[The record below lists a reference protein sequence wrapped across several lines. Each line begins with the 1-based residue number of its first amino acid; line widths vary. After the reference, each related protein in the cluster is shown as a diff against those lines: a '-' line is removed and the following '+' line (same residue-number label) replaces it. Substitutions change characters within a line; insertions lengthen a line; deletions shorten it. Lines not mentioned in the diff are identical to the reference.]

1 MKKYRE
7 TAGADE
13 ETPSRAQYFSWVNST
28 NEGST
33 EAQTLTNLAFFRF
46 MRDRFGMQL
55 DIYAWDAGNL
65 DGSGGLY
72 AAQRQ
77 DTLRRQYPNGYK
89 PIADAAAEIGCR
101 LGVWGGPDGYG
112 DDAETEAARQELLVS
127 LCRDHHFAL
136 FKLDGVC
143 GGLREEKQEKFVE
156 TMQKCRRYAPDL
168 IVLNHRL
175 PLGIGEP
182 YVTTFLWNGT
192 ETYVDV
198 HICNPR
204 TAMHHRAFAFVRG
217 NVPGLERLAEDHGVC
232 ISSCPEY
239 FEDDLIYQA
248 FGRELILAPEIYGNP
263 WFLRDD
269 ELPILASIYSLHRKW
284 RAILVHGMLLP
295 DSYGPNAVSRGDG
308 TRQFL
313 CTGNDSWNMRLVKV
327 KLDAE
332 IGLEKPESGKVSVIL
347 HHPYTE
353 FLGTFAYGETVEIQ
367 VYPFRAALVECCHAE
382 NCAEMVQG
390 CAYRVIHRC
399 TNACEKGGCVDEIE
413 VVAAQHPIAFRGES
427 LAADAPFDYR
437 EPVPE
442 HLGNAARIPAPDAAR
457 AKTLYES
464 AMAAVDNDS
473 LETRAIRRAGETAY
487 PAVAECRRAFFTQ
500 DTYRYRGCDQTA
512 LFDGDPDTFFDGRSR
527 TYFGGQRIDGGCLRV
542 DFGKRVY
549 ADAVEIEYYAT
560 RENPIRQILPQIT
573 PGTAEISADFVT
585 FIPVAPEP
593 VETLG
598 TYDMPYVVENL
609 HTIET
614 DHGVRCR
621 VTYRLDPAMPM
632 RYFRL
637 PGPMDRLFSV
647 TLLKNGAKIDTPD
660 ANASNLMAPA
670 FPVRFAEEA
679 TVVIPRAGKLAIA
692 VNGEHGA
699 EGVAVTVEIDG
710 KRYGCPDR
718 AVSYPSN
725 MWEHLVITPDSDT
738 TFYFP
743 VTEEMAGKSAT
754 ITVLFC
760 EKHEPNPAIETP
772 ATTEIYWCPEH

>member
-1 MKKYRE
+1 MQKWKE

-13 ETPSRAQYFSWVNST
+13 KTPSRAQYFSWVNST

-33 EAQTLTNLAFFRF
+33 EAQTLANLEFFKF
-46 MRDRFGMQL
+46 LRDRFGMQL
-55 DIYAWDAGNL
+55 DIYAWDAGNM

-72 AAQRQ
+72 AAQRM
-77 DTLRRQYPNGYK
+77 DLLAKQYPNGYK
-89 PIADAAAEIGCR
+89 TIADAAAEIGCR

-112 DDAETEAARQELLVS
+112 DDPATEAARQELLVS

-143 GGLREEKQEKFVE
+143 GGLREEKQPKFVE
-156 TMQKCRRYAPDL
+156 TMQKCRKYSPDL

-198 HICNPR
+198 HIRNPK
-204 TAMHHRAFAFVRG
+204 TAMHHREFVFSRG

-239 FEDDLIYQA
+239 FEDDLMYQA

-263 WFLRDD
+263 WFLRDC
-269 ELPILASIYSLHRKW
+269 ELPTLAAIYSLHRKY
-284 RAILVHGMLLP
+284 RDILVQGMLLAE
-295 DSYGPNAVSRGDG
+295 SYGSNAVSRGDG

-313 CTGNDSWNMRLVKV
+313 CTGNDSWNERFVKI

-332 IGLEKPESGKVSVIL
+332 IGLHKPESGKVSVIL

-353 FLGTFAYGETVEIQ
+353 FLGTFAYGEAVE
-367 VYPFRAALVECCHAE
+367 VPVHPFRAALIECCHAE
-382 NCAEMVQG
+382 IAEEMPRD
-390 CAYRVIHRC
+390 CAYRVLHRC
-399 TNACEKGGCVDEIE
+399 TNVCEKNGCVDEIE
-413 VVAAQHPIAFRGES
+413 VVAAKHPIEFRGEI
-427 LAADAPFDYR
+427 LAENAPFDHR
-437 EPVPE
+437 EPIPE
-442 HLGNAARIPAPDAAR
+442 HLGKAKRLPAPDAAY
-457 AKTLYES
+457 AKMLYEY
-464 AMAAVDNDS
+464 AMRDVDNDS
-473 LETRAIRRAGETAY
+473 LETRAVRRAGTTEY
-487 PAVAECRRAFFTQ
+487 PAVAKCRHAFFAQ
-500 DTYRYRGCDQTA
+500 DTYRYRGCDHMA
-512 LFDGDPDTFFDGRSR
+512 LFDNDPDTFFDGRSR
-527 TYFGGQRIDGGCLRV
+527 TYSGGQRLDGGCLRV
-542 DFGKRVY
+542 DFGEIY
-549 ADAVEIEYYAT
+549 DADTVEIEYYAT
-560 RENPIRQILPQIT
+560 RENPVRQILPQIA
-573 PGTAEISADFVT
+573 PGNAEFSADL
-585 FIPVAPEP
+585 VAFTAVKPAHIAE
-593 VETLG
+593 LG
-598 TYDMPYVVENL
+598 AYTMPYVVEVT
-609 HTIET
+609 HGIAE

-621 VTYRLDPAMPM
+621 VTYTIGQPI

-637 PGPMDRLFSV
+637 PNPMDRLFSV
-647 TLLKNGAKIDTPD
+647 KLTKNGAQIATPKAH
-660 ANASNLMAPA
+660 ANNLMAPDY
-670 FPVRFAEEA
+670 PVRFLEEA
-679 TVVIPRAGKLAIA
+679 KVVIPRAGKLAIA

-725 MWEHLVITPDSDT
+725 MWEHFVITPASDT

-754 ITVLFC
+754 VTVLFR
-760 EKHEPNPAIETP
+760 EKHEPNALCGTP
-772 ATTEIYWCPEH
+772 AETDIYWCPMHV

>member
-1 MKKYRE
+1 MQKFKE

-13 ETPSRAQYFSWVNST
+13 LTPSRAQYFSWVNST

-33 EAQTLTNLAFFRF
+33 EAQTLTNLEFFKF

-72 AAQRQ
+72 AAQRM
-77 DTLRRQYPNGYK
+77 DALTKQYPNGYR

-112 DDAETEAARQELLVS
+112 DDPKTEAERQELLVS
-127 LCRDHHFAL
+127 LCRDYHFAL

-143 GGLREEKQEKFVE
+143 GGLREEKQAKFVE
-156 TMQKCRRYAPDL
+156 TMQKCRKYSPDL

-182 YVTTFLWNGT
+182 HATTFLWNGT

-198 HICNPR
+198 HICNPK
-204 TAMHHRAFAFVRG
+204 TAMHHREFTFTRG

-239 FEDDLIYQA
+239 FEDDLLYQA

-269 ELPILASIYSLHRKW
+269 ELPILASIYSLHRKY

-295 DSYGPNAVSRGDG
+295 EAYGPNAVSRGDG

-327 KLDAE
+327 KLDTE
-332 IGLEKPESGKVSVIL
+332 IGLEKPKSGKVSVIL
-347 HHPYTE
+347 HYPYTE

-382 NCAEMVQG
+382 IAEDMPKD
-390 CAYRVIHRC
+390 CAYRVIHRQ
-399 TNACEKGGCVDEIE
+399 TNGCVDEIE
-413 VVAAQHPIAFRGES
+413 VVAAKHPIAFRGEI
-427 LAADAPFDYR
+427 LAENAPFDHR

-442 HLGNAARIPAPDAAR
+442 HLGKAKRLPAPDAAY
-457 AKTLYES
+457 AKTLYEY
-464 AMAAVDNDS
+464 AMRDVDNDS
-473 LETRAIRRAGETAY
+473 LEIRAVRRAGTTEY
-487 PAVAECRRAFFTQ
+487 LAVAKCRSTFFAQ
-500 DTYRYRGCDQTA
+500 DTYRYRGCDHMA

-542 DFGKRVY
+542 DFGELY
-549 ADAVEIEYYAT
+549 DADAVEIEYYAT
-560 RENPIRQILPQIT
+560 RENPVKQILAQIT
-573 PGTAEISADFVT
+573 PGTAEYSTDLVT
-585 FIPVAPEP
+585 FVPAEP
-593 VETLG
+593 GEIEEIGAYT
-598 TYDMPYVVENL
+598 MAYVVEGI
-609 HTIET
+609 HEIDE

-621 VTYRLDPAMPM
+621 VTYKIDGPI

-637 PGPMDRLFSV
+637 PNPMDRLFSV
-647 TLLKNGAKIDTPD
+647 KILKNGAKIDTPD
-660 ANASNLMAPA
+660 ARGSNLMAPD
-670 FPVRFAEEA
+670 FPVRFMEEA
-679 TVVIPRAGKLAIA
+679 TVVIPRAGRLAIA

-725 MWEHLVITPDSDT
+725 MWEHYVITPDSDT

-743 VTEEMAGKSAT
+743 VPAEMAGKTAT
-754 ITVLFC
+754 ITVLFS
-760 EKHEPNPAIETP
+760 EKHEPNPTIGTP
-772 ATTEIYWCPEH
+772 ATTEIYWCPAH

>member
-1 MKKYRE
+1 MQKFKE

-13 ETPSRAQYFSWVNST
+13 LTPSRAQYFSWVNST

-33 EAQTLTNLAFFRF
+33 EAQTLTNLEFFKF

-72 AAQRQ
+72 AAQRM
-77 DTLRRQYPNGYK
+77 DALTKQYPNGYR

-112 DDAETEAARQELLVS
+112 DDPKTEAERQELLVS
-127 LCRDHHFAL
+127 LCRDYHFAL

-143 GGLREEKQEKFVE
+143 GGLREEKQAKFVE
-156 TMQKCRRYAPDL
+156 TMQKCRKYSPDL

-182 YVTTFLWNGT
+182 YATTFLWNGT

-198 HICNPR
+198 HICNPK
-204 TAMHHRAFAFVRG
+204 TAMHHREFTFTRG

-239 FEDDLIYQA
+239 FEDDLLYQA

-269 ELPILASIYSLHRKW
+269 ELPILASIYSLHRKY

-382 NCAEMVQG
+382 IAEDMPKD
-390 CAYRVIHRC
+390 CAYRVIHRQ
-399 TNACEKGGCVDEIE
+399 TNGCVDEIE
-413 VVAAQHPIAFRGES
+413 VVAAKHPIAFRGEI
-427 LAADAPFDYR
+427 LAENAPFDHR

-442 HLGNAARIPAPDAAR
+442 HLGKAKRLPAPDAAY
-457 AKTLYES
+457 AKTLYEY
-464 AMAAVDNDS
+464 AMRDVDNDS
-473 LETRAIRRAGETAY
+473 LEIRAVRRAGTTEY
-487 PAVAECRRAFFTQ
+487 LAVAKCRHAFFAQ
-500 DTYRYRGCDQTA
+500 DTYRYRGCDHMA

-542 DFGKRVY
+542 DFGELY
-549 ADAVEIEYYAT
+549 DADAVEIEYYAT
-560 RENPIRQILPQIT
+560 REDPVRQILPQIT
-573 PGTAEISADFVT
+573 PGKAEFSADLVVFT
-585 FIPVAPEP
+585 PADPE
-593 VETLG
+593 EIAELG
-598 TYDMPYVVENL
+598 AYTMPYVVEGIHN
-609 HTIET
+609 IAK

-621 VTYRLDPAMPM
+621 VTYKIDRPI

-637 PGPMDRLFSV
+637 PNPMDRLFSV
-647 TLLKNGAKIDTPD
+647 KLTKNGAQIDTPNAR
-660 ANASNLMAPA
+660 ANNLMAHD
-670 FPVRFAEEA
+670 FPVRFMEEA

-738 TFYFP
+738 TFFFP

-754 ITVLFC
+754 ITVLFRD
-760 EKHEPNPAIETP
+760 KHEPNTLYGTP
-772 ATTEIYWCPEH
+772 AETNICWCPAH